1 MANIREYMKKRE
13 KTSTQERKQK
23 EEEKDSFAK
32 KLWIH
37 RGKKIF
43 SVVGLAVLAGAL
55 LFGYQYY
62 RKNLIYTEYDVLAV
76 AELTENINGEYK
88 AYGDYILRYSMDG
101 ISCMDKNGAL
111 VWGQA
116 YEIKNPVVDVCGNY
130 VAVAALKG
138 NVIYIFN
145 KSGFQGE
152 VKTQYPI
159 SGISVAG
166 QGVVAVLMEDSGDNY
181 IKLYDIY
188 ATELVTIKTSLE
200 REGYPFAVAYSEDGK
215 KLAVS
220 CLNIVDNA
228 IRNTIEF
235 YNFSEVGQN
244 YVEQMVGAYQGEFE
258 NSLVPEI
265 RFINNNTVC
274 AFADNQLV
282 LFRMKEIPELI
293 TAIPIEEKIHA
304 VFSDEAYIGLIIE
317 NEEEGVL
324 YQLQVYTA
332 DGKPVSGISG
342 KKLEQEYKNAF
353 FAEKNLVLY
362 NDYSC
367 EIITM
372 EGMER
377 FNYTFDKNIVL
388 IKHIADSRFNLVTPS
403 SISEIRL
410 K

>member
-1 MANIREYMKKRE
+1 MVNIREYMRERE
-13 KTSTQERKQK
+13 KASGQEQEKK
-23 EEEKDSFAK
+23 EEKDSFRK

-43 SVVGLAVLAGAL
+43 SIVGLAVLAAAL

-62 RKNLIYTEYDVLAV
+62 RKNLVYTGYDVLAV
-76 AELTENINGEYK
+76 AELTESINGEYK

-116 YEIKNPVVDVCGNY
+116 YEIKNPIVDVCGNY
-130 VAVAALKG
+130 VAVASLKG
-138 NVIYIFN
+138 NVVYIFN

-159 SGISVAG
+159 SGICVAG
-166 QGVVAVLMEDSGDNY
+166 QGVVAVLLEDSGYNY
-181 IKLYDIY
+181 IKLYDVY
-188 ATELVTIKTSLE
+188 GTELVKIKTLLE
-200 REGYPFAVAYSEDGK
+200 GEGYPFAVALSEDGK
-215 KLAVS
+215 KMAVS

-228 IRNTIEF
+228 IRNTVEF

-244 YVEQMVGAYQGEFE
+244 YVEQMVGAYKGEFE

-304 VFSDEAYIGLIIE
+304 VFSNEAYIGLITE
-317 NEEEGVL
+317 NEEDGL
-324 YQLQVYTA
+324 MYQLQVYTA
-332 DGKPVSGISG
+332 EGKVVAGISG
-342 KKLEQEYKNAF
+342 KKLEQKYKNAF
-353 FAEKNLVLY
+353 FAGKNLVLY

-367 EIITM
+367 QIITM
-372 EGMER
+372 EGVER
-377 FNYTFDKNIVL
+377 FNYTFDKNVVL
-388 IKHIADSRFNLVTPS
+388 LKYIADTRFNLVTPS
-403 SISEIRL
+403 SVSEIRL